1 MSGWKTARLVL
12 AVAGVLMAG
21 GLASAQGPGE
31 QGMGP
36 GMEPGMGP
44 GPGAGPGM
52 GPGMAQ
58 HRPPV
63 EQAFGFAN
71 GQFWNNPNM
80 VQKLNLTDD
89 QRKAMDG
96 ILQDHKMKLIDL
108 QANLEKAEVTMGP
121 MMKADTPDQKAIEA
135 QIDKV
140 VMARGELE
148 KANARFLLDI
158 RMQLK
163 PEQWKQLQ
171 TLRMNRMQ
179 HEGMGGDGHDGRGAW
194 GHDGQ
199 GPGMGGQG
207 NQFRG
212 RGGPGGQFHRPMPG
226 GQPPANAPQSAPAPA
241 PAPAPGS
248 GDVQ

>member
-1 MSGWKTARLVL
+1 MKGMKIARLALV
-12 AVAGVLMAG
+12 VAGVLMAG
-21 GLASAQGPGE
+21 GLASAQGPGG
-31 QGMGP
+31 QGM
-36 GMEPGMGP
+36 
-44 GPGAGPGM
+44 A
-52 GPGMAQ
+52 PGMAK

-80 VQKLNLTDD
+80 VQQLNLTDD

-108 QANLEKAEVTMGP
+108 QANLQKAEVTMGP

-140 VMARGELE
+140 VAARAELE

-179 HEGMGGDGHDGRGAW
+179 RQGMRGDGQDGQNGRGGW
-194 GHDGQ
+194 GQ
-199 GPGMGGQG
+199 GGQRPGEGGQ
-207 NQFRG
+207 F
-212 RGGPGGQFHRPMPG
+212 RGGPGGQFHRPQG
-226 GQPPANAPQSAPAPA
+226 GQPPADAPEPAPA
-241 PAPAPGS
+241 PPPAPGS
-248 GDVQ
+248 GDTQ